1 MELEE
6 SSWGADHVWWLATEA
21 GCFRVGSFC
30 MGALRAMM
38 ASYSQ
43 TEAEFWGHMSILP
56 HSVDSTGHP
65 GLQANQSFQDKTSLF
80 LSPVLTPGRT
90 HSNKENGDLSCQGH
104 LVQPGSQ
111 TQGYRVSL
119 DQGL

>member
-1 MELEE
+1 MGQMELEE
-6 SSWGADHVWWLATEA
+6 SSWGADHLWWLATEA

-30 MGALRAMM
+30 MGALHAMM

-43 TEAEFWGHMSILP
+43 TEAEFRGHMSILP

-65 GLQANQSFQDKTSLF
+65 GRHANQSLQDKISLL

-90 HSNKENGDLSCQGH
+90 HSGKKGEDLSCQEH
-104 LVQPGSQ
+104 LA
-111 TQGYRVSL
+111 
-119 DQGL
+119 